1 MQHYK
6 TFMHKRARTDLFMD
20 VCTPDSFDQLFSFA
34 NEKRNDLSDGSFDAL

>member
-6 TFMHKRARTDLFMD
+6 TFMHKRADLFMD